1 MKNGEKMVKKNI
13 LQGRL
18 TKIVLLALAFLMTII
33 ITFTVTVAW
42 FYDSDW
48 ADNKI
53 TMGGKV
59 SVYLTNGENTDDTDD
74 DTNPYDN
81 LGQSGSKSLHFQLFG
96 GAEKAYPGQT
106 IDVKTSVYNDGD
118 SDCFIRAKFMV
129 ATDVTEPDLDLANLY
144 LYLHSLVQAINS
156 MDDYDYCWVYDERNH
171 NNSPIYFEN
180 NYYLNGV
187 AYPKDTWEKTM
198 DASAKFDTG
207 YYYLCQKVDGAT
219 SHLLKPITKS
229 SLQTFFMDGTF
240 LIPWTLT
247 NSSASCNIYAA
258 VQFQA
263 IQTFIPVVYNPNET
277 NASSKEYNEDSQY
290 HGTISKAENNRF
302 PEDSVK
308 YDTYSAQVVWNSCV
322 FDSITADWATNPGYT
337 VQSGLP
343 KTD

>member
-1 MKNGEKMVKKNI
+1 MKNGEKMVKRNL

-33 ITFTVTVAW
+33 ITFTITVAW
-42 FYDSDW
+42 FFDGDW

-59 SVYLTNGENTDDTDD
+59 SVYLTNGDNTNTDDDD
-74 DTNPYDN
+74 DYPYDN

-118 SDCFIRAKFMV
+118 SDCYIRAKFMV
-129 ATDVTEPDLDLANLY
+129 ATDVVEQDLDLGNLY
-144 LYLHSLVQAINS
+144 YFLYSLVTDIN
-156 MDDYDYCWVYDERNH
+156 DVAEYDYCWVYSELDYKT
-171 NNSPIYFEN
+171 PIYFDGK
-180 NYYLNGV
+180 YYLNGDS
-187 AYPKDTWEKTM
+187 YDKNTWEKTM
-198 DASAKFDTG
+198 TNDEKCDGG
-207 YYYLCQKVDGAT
+207 YYYLCQKVGGAV
-219 SHLLKPITKS
+219 SPLLKPVTKS

-247 NSSASCNIYAA
+247 NASASCNLYAA

-277 NASSKEYNEDSQY
+277 DSESVEYNEDSNN
-290 HGTISKAENNRF
+290 HGTISKEENNRY
-302 PEDSVK
+302 PADSVA
-308 YDTYSAQVVWNSCV
+308 YNTYSAQAVWNSCA
-322 FDSITADWATNPGYT
+322 FGDITAEWANSPDYA
-337 VQSGLP
+337 VQSSLP
-343 KTD
+343 KTS

>member
-1 MKNGEKMVKKNI
+1 MKNGEKMVKKNL

-59 SVYLTNGENTDDTDD
+59 SVFLTNGENIGTESE
-74 DTNPYDN
+74 PEYEN
-81 LGQSGSKSLHFQLFG
+81 LGQSGSQKLHFQLFG

-129 ATDVTEPDLDLANLY
+129 ATDVSDGEDLDIGNLY
-144 LYLHSLVQAINS
+144 YFLHTLVLAINEVEE
-156 MDDYDYCWVYDERNH
+156 YDYCWVYFEHDYTA
-171 NNSPIYFEN
+171 PVYFEEK
-180 NYYLNGV
+180 YYLNGDS
-187 AYPKDTWEKTM
+187 YDKDSWEKTM
-198 DASAKFDTG
+198 TNDQKNDGG
-207 YYYLCQKVDGAT
+207 YYYLCQKVGNAV
-219 SHLLKPITKS
+219 SPLLKPVAKS

-247 NSSASCNIYAA
+247 NSSASCNLYAT

-263 IQTFIPVVYNPNET
+263 IQTFIPIVYNPNET
-277 NASSKEYNEDSQY
+277 NASSKEYHQDSKY

-302 PEDSVK
+302 PEDSVR
-308 YDTYSAQVVWNSCV
+308 YDTYSAQAVWNSCE
-322 FDSITADWATNPGYT
+322 FDSITADWVTSGEYK
-337 VQSGLP
+337 VQSSLP
-343 KTD
+343 KTE